1 MALSYTE
8 GYKKYKN
15 QIFKV
20 APATVAP
27 YKPKVSLKTN
37 SGWEEILNS
46 NPIYMDALYHG
57 APCDEN
63 GIKIKDAKRI
73 FKIIFSAFKLIFWLA
88 LILIIAYFAWK
99 KFRP

>member
-1 MALSYTE
+1 MALSYAE

-20 APATVAP
+20 KSATTAP
-27 YKPKVSLKTN
+27 YKPIISLKMN
-37 SGWEEILNS
+37 NGWEKIANT
-46 NPIYMDALYHG
+46 NPIYLDVLYHG

-63 GIKIKDAKRI
+63 GNKIRDAKRI
-73 FKIIFSAFKLIFWLA
+73 LKIIISAFKLIFWLA
-88 LILIIAYFAWK
+88 LILAIAYIAWK